1 MEGYKKYMIIDH
13 DLIQF
18 RLVILDEENNVVDV
32 LFTSKEY
39 EPSSIFDKPFS
50 EDLYECL
57 MDAHRKYDFNDWEN
71 VPSMEFQARRKGID
85 EWIYLSDPIEDFM
98 NT

>member
-1 MEGYKKYMIIDH
+1 MIRDKKYI

-18 RLVILDEENNVVDV
+18 RLVILDDKDNVVDV

-39 EPSSIFDKPFS
+39 KPSSIFDKSFS

-57 MDAHRKYDFNDWEN
+57 MDANQKYNFDDWEN
-71 VPSMEFQARRKGID
+71 VPPMEFQDKRKGTD

>member
-1 MEGYKKYMIIDH
+1 MRKNKIRS

-18 RLVILDEENNVVDV
+18 RLVILNEQGNVVNV
-32 LFTSKEY
+32 SFISKEY
-39 EPSSIFDKPFS
+39 KPSSIFDKPFS

-57 MDAHRKYDFNDWEN
+57 MDAHQKYNFDDWEN
-71 VPSMEFQARRKGID
+71 VPPMEFQARRKGTD

>member
-1 MEGYKKYMIIDH
+1 MTWYNKCI

-18 RLVILDEENNVVDV
+18 RLVILDEKDNVVDV

-39 EPSSIFDKPFS
+39 KPSSIFDKPFS

-57 MDAHRKYDFNDWEN
+57 IGTHQKYNFDDWEN
-71 VPSMEFQARRKGID
+71 VPPMEFQARRKGTD

>member
-1 MEGYKKYMIIDH
+1 MMGYEKYI

-18 RLVILDEENNVVDV
+18 RLVTLDELDNVVDV

-39 EPSSIFDKPFS
+39 KPSSIFDKPFG

-57 MDAHRKYDFNDWEN
+57 MDAHQKYNFDDWEN
-71 VPSMEFQARRKGID
+71 VPPMEFQARR
-85 EWIYLSDPIEDFM
+85 
-98 NT
+98 N

>member
-1 MEGYKKYMIIDH
+1 MIIDH

-57 MDAHRKYDFNDWEN
+57 MDAHQKHDFNDWEN
-71 VPSMEFQARRKGID
+71 VPSMEFQARRKGTD

>member
-1 MEGYKKYMIIDH
+1 MIGYKKHI

-18 RLVILDEENNVVDV
+18 RLVILDEQDNVVDV

-39 EPSSIFDKPFS
+39 KPSSIFDKPFS
-50 EDLYECL
+50 EDVYKCL
-57 MDAHRKYDFNDWEN
+57 MDACQKYNFDDWEN
-71 VPSMEFQARRKGID
+71 VPPMEFQARRKGTD

>member
-32 LFTSKEY
+32 LFTSKE
-39 EPSSIFDKPFS
+39 
-50 EDLYECL
+50 C
-57 MDAHRKYDFNDWEN
+57 
-71 VPSMEFQARRKGID
+71 Q
-85 EWIYLSDPIEDFM
+85 
-98 NT
+98 

>member
-1 MEGYKKYMIIDH
+1 MIRDKKYID
-13 DLIQF
+13 LVQF
-18 RLVILDEENNVVDV
+18 RLVILDDKDNVVDV

-39 EPSSIFDKPFS
+39 KPSSIFDKPFS

-57 MDAHRKYDFNDWEN
+57 MDAHQEYDFNDWEN
-71 VPSMEFQARRKGID
+71 VPSMEFQARRKGTD

>member
-1 MEGYKKYMIIDH
+1 MTVYDNYID
-13 DLIQF
+13 LVQF
-18 RLVILDEENNVVDV
+18 RLVLLDEKNNVVDI

-39 EPSSIFDKPFS
+39 KPSSIFDKPFR
-50 EDLYECL
+50 EDLYKCL
-57 MDAHRKYDFNDWEN
+57 MDAHQKYNFDDYED
-71 VPSMEFQARRKGID
+71 VPPMEFQARRKGTD

>member
-1 MEGYKKYMIIDH
+1 MTRYEKYI

-18 RLVILDEENNVVDV
+18 RLVILDEKDNVVDV

-50 EDLYECL
+50 KDLYECL
-57 MDAHRKYDFNDWEN
+57 MSANQKYDFNDWEN
-71 VPSMEFQARRKGID
+71 VPPMEFQARRKGTD
-85 EWIYLSDPIEDFM
+85 KWIYLSDPIEDFM

>member
-1 MEGYKKYMIIDH
+1 MTWYNKCI

-18 RLVILDEENNVVDV
+18 RLVTLDELDNVVDV

-39 EPSSIFDKPFS
+39 KPSSIFDNPFS
-50 EDLYECL
+50 EDLYKCL
-57 MDAHRKYDFNDWEN
+57 MDAYQKYDFDDWEN
-71 VPSMEFQARRKGID
+71 LPPMEFQARRKGTN

>member
-18 RLVILDEENNVVDV
+18 RLVILDEENNVVNV

-50 EDLYECL
+50 EDLYECSP
-57 MDAHRKYDFNDWEN
+57 K
-71 VPSMEFQARRKGID
+71 V
-85 EWIYLSDPIEDFM
+85 
-98 NT
+98 

>member
-1 MEGYKKYMIIDH
+1 MIRDKKYI

-18 RLVILDEENNVVDV
+18 RLVILDEKDNVVDA

-39 EPSSIFDKPFS
+39 KPSSIFDKPFS

-57 MDAHRKYDFNDWEN
+57 MDANQKYNFDDWEN
-71 VPSMEFQARRKGID
+71 VPPMEFQARRKGTD
-85 EWIYLSDPIEDFM
+85 EWMYLSDPIEDFM

>member
-1 MEGYKKYMIIDH
+1 MTVYDNYI

-18 RLVILDEENNVVDV
+18 RLVLLGAKNNVVDV

-39 EPSSIFDKPFS
+39 KPSSIFDKPFS

-57 MDAHRKYDFNDWEN
+57 IDAHQKYNFDGWEN
-71 VPSMEFQARRKGID
+71 VPPMEFQARRKGAD
-85 EWIYLSDPIEDFM
+85 KWIYLSDPIEDFM

>member
-1 MEGYKKYMIIDH
+1 MIGYKKHM

-18 RLVILDEENNVVDV
+18 RLVILDEQDNVIDV

-39 EPSSIFDKPFS
+39 KPSSIFDKPFS

-57 MDAHRKYDFNDWEN
+57 MDAHQKYNFDDWEN
-71 VPSMEFQARRKGID
+71 VPPMEFQARRKETD

>member
-1 MEGYKKYMIIDH
+1 MIRDKKYI
-13 DLIQF
+13 DLIQL
-18 RLVILDEENNVVDV
+18 RKNIKDKKDNVVNA

-39 EPSSIFDKPFS
+39 KPSSIFDKPFS

-57 MDAHRKYDFNDWEN
+57 MDAHQKYNFDDWEN
-71 VPSMEFQARRKGID
+71 VPPMEFQARRKGTD

>member
-1 MEGYKKYMIIDH
+1 MESSTETANGIDFGEH
-13 DLIQF
+13 LIDSSLINQISSD
-18 RLVILDEENNVVDV
+18 RSPLLE
-32 LFTSKEY
+32 KEY
-39 EPSSIFDKPFS
+39 LKKDRTQL

-57 MDAHRKYDFNDWEN
+57 MDAHQKYDFNDWEN
-71 VPSMEFQARRKGID
+71 VPSMEFQARRKGTD

>member
-1 MEGYKKYMIIDH
+1 MTWYNKCI

-18 RLVILDEENNVVDV
+18 RLVILDEKDNVVDV

-39 EPSSIFDKPFS
+39 KPSSIFDKPFN
-50 EDLYECL
+50 EDVYECL
-57 MDAHRKYDFNDWEN
+57 MDAHQKYNFDDWEN
-71 VPSMEFQARRKGID
+71 VPPMEFQARRKGTD

>member
-1 MEGYKKYMIIDH
+1 MIRDKKYID
-13 DLIQF
+13 LVQF
-18 RLVILDEENNVVDV
+18 RLVILDDKDNVVDV

-39 EPSSIFDKPFS
+39 KPSSIFDKPFR

-57 MDAHRKYDFNDWEN
+57 IDAHLKYNFDDWEN
-71 VPSMEFQARRKGID
+71 VPPMEFQARRNGTD